1 MHIIFSETL
10 IHKKTIAEIYIN
22 RRYRR
27 ESWFAECER
36 IKLYNALD
44 FI

>member
-10 IHKKTIAEIYIN
+10 IHKKTIADIYIN
-22 RRYRR
+22 RRYKG
-27 ESWFAECER
+27 WIAECER